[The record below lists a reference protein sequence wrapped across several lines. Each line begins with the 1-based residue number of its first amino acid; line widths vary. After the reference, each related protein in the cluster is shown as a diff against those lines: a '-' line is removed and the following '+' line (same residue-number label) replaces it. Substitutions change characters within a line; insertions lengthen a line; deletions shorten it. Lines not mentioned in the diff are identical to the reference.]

1 MRRAEVLGTG
11 SHLPGEPI
19 TNRQLAEL
27 CGPLP
32 EEVVSGLGVERRHWI
47 ADPATGE
54 HLESN
59 SEMAHLAAVQALER
73 AQVEPGEIELI
84 VVSTSSPDYLLP
96 PMATLVQDKLGL
108 AECAIV
114 DVRSGCAGAMA
125 ALDIARLYL
134 ERGTYRTALVI
145 GSEVI
150 SPLLVPIYRGR
161 DPESLRIRERLNLY
175 LFGDGAGAI
184 VLRTGEEDGPGILF
198 ATMSAIGGGRKP
210 GMQIVGFGTHA
221 PVHRQLEAPRLID
234 LRMDVA
240 ETARMSP
247 VLLSRAVRAT
257 LAGAGITASD
267 VDVCVIPEGDPKQLL
282 DEIRT
287 AGGELGDWNALSG
300 KVVGDLAEVG
310 ATGSGAMPLSLDH
323 AWAEG
328 GIDAGDLVLIAA
340 AETSKWIF
348 AGALV
353 RWSRPAPRI
362 KPGSTPHPGPALSC

>member
-1 MRRAEVLGTG
+1 MRQVEVIGTG

-19 TNRQLAEL
+19 TNQRLAEL

-32 EEVVSGLGVERRHWI
+32 EEVVSGLGVELRHWI

-59 SEMAHLAAVQALER
+59 SEMAFLATVQALER
-73 AQVEPGEIELI
+73 AGVEPAEVELL

-96 PMATLVQDKLGL
+96 PMATLVQDRLGL
-108 AECAIV
+108 AECAII
-114 DVRSGCAGAMA
+114 DVRSGCVGAMA

-134 ERGTYRTALVI
+134 ERGTYRTAVVI

-161 DPESLRIRERLNLY
+161 DPESLRVRERLNVY

-184 VLRTGEEDGPGILF
+184 VLRGSEDGRSGILY
-198 ATMSAIGGGRKP
+198 ATMSSIGGGRKP

-247 VLLSRAVRAT
+247 VLLGRAVRAT
-257 LAGAGITASD
+257 LAGAGIEAGD
-267 VDVCVIPEGDPKQLL
+267 VDVCVIPEGDPTQLL
-282 DEIRT
+282 DEIRA
-287 AGGELGDWNALSG
+287 AGADQGDWPALSG
-300 KVVGDLAEVG
+300 KITGDLATVG
-310 ATGSGAMPLSLDH
+310 ATGSAAMPLSLDH

-328 GIDAGDLVLIAA
+328 RIKAGDLVLIAA

-348 AGALV
+348 AGALL
-353 RWSRPAPRI
+353 RWSLPAAAINP
-362 KPGSTPHPGPALSC
+362 